1 MTKRNIAKEVL
12 EGLDDF
18 AAWRAGDK
26 KLRTLTVDLPRAAD
40 VAQIRSNLGLS
51 QTAFAAFMGV
61 SVGTLRNWEQLR
73 REPQGP
79 ARAFLLVASAQP
91 LAVLAAFERHGTL
104 RAPRSATGK
113 RSTSGKGSSR
123 GTGNLRT
130 ASRGATRV
138 P

>member
-18 AAWRAGDK
+18 AAWRAGDR

-79 ARAFLLVASAQP
+79 ARAFLHVASAQP
-91 LAVLAAFERHGTL
+91 LAVLAAFGRHGTRPVPRSTRGK
-104 RAPRSATGK
+104 RASGGTGSPRSA
-113 RSTSGKGSSR
+113 
-123 GTGNLRT
+123 
-130 ASRGATRV
+130 ARGATRV
-138 P
+138 Q

>member
-12 EGLDDF
+12 AGLDDF
-18 AAWRAGDK
+18 AAWRAGEPELSDG
-26 KLRTLTVDLPRAAD
+26 DH
-40 VAQIRSNLGLS
+40 RSAVCRRRREDPQWPGSS

-79 ARAFLLVASAQP
+79 ARAFLHVASAQP
-91 LAVLAAFERHGTL
+91 LAVLAAFER
-104 RAPRSATGK
+104 
-113 RSTSGKGSSR
+113 R
-123 GTGNLRT
+123 GTRPAARSIGEPSARRT
-130 ASRGATRV
+130 GSQRGTNRGAARV

>member
-12 EGLDDF
+12 AGLDDF
-18 AAWRAGDK
+18 AAWRAGER
-26 KLRTLTVDLPRAAD
+26 KLRTETIDLPRAAD
-40 VAQIRSNLGLS
+40 VAKIRNGLGLS

-79 ARAFLLVASAQP
+79 ARAFLHVASAQP
-91 LAVLAAFERHGTL
+91 LAVLAAFER
-104 RAPRSATGK
+104 
-113 RSTSGKGSSR
+113 R
-123 GTGNLRT
+123 GTRPAARSIGEPSARRT
-130 ASRGATRV
+130 GSQRGTNRGAARV

>member
-1 MTKRNIAKEVL
+1 MTKRSIAKEVL

-18 AAWRAGDK
+18 AAWRAGAR
-26 KLRTLTVDLPRAAD
+26 KLRTVTIDLPRAAD
-40 VAQIRSNLGLS
+40 VAKIRNGLGLS

-79 ARAFLLVASAQP
+79 ARAFLHVASAEP
-91 LAVLAAFERHGTL
+91 LAVLAAFERRGA
-104 RAPRSATGK
+104 RPAA
-113 RSTSGKGSSR
+113 RSTAGPRAIRAGGGVR
-123 GTGNLRT
+123 A